1 VKLRLRAA
9 LLPLCACVV
18 LGAFASPALAAAPRT
33 FVPRVGNAL
42 GLIPPVNSQGNF
54 NTEPTETGVFTPVVY
69 HGGPT
74 MSGGITVHT
83 IFWAPSAFPFQ
94 GAPTGSLS
102 YEAMIEQF
110 FGDVAHDSNTG
121 PTPADGTCTTS
132 GCDDFT
138 VEAQYGNEPTPSTV
152 TPGDNAITFNNVSQP
167 FSGSQTLNPADS
179 VILDTDSYPAS
190 GNAAGECS

>member
-1 VKLRLRAA
+1 MKLRLRAA

-18 LGAFASPALAAAPRT
+18 LGALASPALAAAPRT

-74 MSGGITVHT
+74 MNQGVAVHT

-94 GAPTGSLS
+94 GAPDGFAQLR
-102 YEAMIEQF
+102 
-110 FGDVAHDSNTG
+110 GDDRAVLHRRRGCEYGHLRWHVHDE
-121 PTPADGTCTTS
+121 
-132 GCDDFT
+132 F
-138 VEAQYGNEPTPSTV
+138 
-152 TPGDNAITFNNVSQP
+152 
-167 FSGSQTLNPADS
+167 LR
-179 VILDTDSYPAS
+179 
-190 GNAAGECS
+190 